1 MNLPCGKYHRGIA
14 AKENKLFKKFNSY
27 EVFMF
32 KRLLTLLTGLTA
44 TVFFTQ
50 SSIAAETLPV
60 EKPKTEQVL
69 NKKQKAKNK
78 EEYKKRQNQVNA
90 KKKKKK

>member
-1 MNLPCGKYHRGIA
+1 
-14 AKENKLFKKFNSY
+14 
-27 EVFMF
+27 MF

-44 TVFFTQ
+44 VIFFTQ
-50 SSIAAETLPV
+50 SSIAAESHPV
-60 EKPKTEQVL
+60 EKAKTEQVL

-78 EEYKKRQNQVNA
+78 EEFKKRQSQVNA